1 MQNLIMTSIPLDQL
15 QNFISEAVRNE
26 LNNVQPIA
34 PPDKEKYITRKETAQ
49 ILGVSLV
56 TIHSW
61 TKTGLINGYRIG
73 TRIRFKESE
82 IMDSLNKVQTLK
94 YRRTA

>member
-1 MQNLIMTSIPLDQL
+1 MENLILTSVKLDQF
-15 QNFISEAVRNE
+15 QNYISEAIRNE
-26 LNNVQPIA
+26 LNKFLPTA
-34 PPDKEKYITRKETAQ
+34 PPEKEKYLTRKETAQ

-56 TIHSW
+56 TIHAW

-82 IMDSLNKVQTLK
+82 IMESLNKVQTLK

>member
-1 MQNLIMTSIPLDQL
+1 MDQIIFTSVRLDQL
-15 QNFISEAVRNE
+15 QNLFSEAIRNE
-26 LNNVQPIA
+26 LNKIQPPA

-82 IMDSLNKVQTLK
+82 IMESLNKVQTLK

>member
-1 MQNLIMTSIPLDQL
+1 MEQIIFTSVRLDQL
-15 QNFISEAVRNE
+15 QNLFSEAIRNE
-26 LNNVQPIA
+26 LNKFQPPA

-61 TKTGLINGYRIG
+61 TKTGLITGYRIG

-82 IMDSLNKVQTLK
+82 ILESLNKVQTLK